1 MKRLSF
7 LKKLQL
13 FLSYKRVI
21 KGSKDELLNTFNL
34 RIDYA
39 DRLYTVLN
47 IPEETFG
54 EAYVFKKNEIEKVA
68 EAYIKEYINAVG
80 KNLSTKGLNELFRIY
95 KIERVD
101 KLSYLVVIGYSL
113 FRSNVFYNN
122 LYYKFIPF
130 LLVTSTITYF
140 LLK

>member
-1 MKRLSF
+1 MRRISF
-7 LKKLQL
+7 LRKLQL
-13 FLSYKRVI
+13 FLSYRRVI
-21 KGSKDELLNTFNL
+21 KSSKDELLNTFNL

-54 EAYVFKKNEIEKVA
+54 EAYVFKKNEIEKVS
-68 EAYIKEYINAVG
+68 EAYVKEYVNAVG
-80 KNLSTKGLNELFRIY
+80 KNLSTKGLSELFRIY

-101 KLSYLVVIGYSL
+101 KLSYLVVLGYSL
-113 FRSNVFYNN
+113 FSSNKFYNN

-130 LLVTSTITYF
+130 LIIASTLTYF